1 MACSC
6 AFNIAGHKKS
16 CDQLNKVDKTNRI
29 KKMLSE
35 ILTEQVY
42 NVLYNT

>member
-1 MACSC
+1 MHSTLQ
-6 AFNIAGHKKS
+6 GTKKY

-29 KKMLSE
+29 KKMVSE
-35 ILTEQVY
+35 NLTEQVY